1 MIPPC
6 SAPTKSLFLLFFLL
20 CVLGGIAARSAPTA
34 SPVVSFPPVDAE
46 PLGAVS
52 SNALVLHDNWQ
63 MREEAIAGNHSEQ
76 FSSPT
81 FAGTDWYPTTVPTTP
96 LATLVRHGI
105 YPDPIIGTNMMKIP
119 DVNEVEN
126 KRYDLLKYS
135 HLPDHSNPFDRPYW
149 FRTSFQLP
157 SDDQGKIIWLHLD
170 GINYRAD
177 IWLNG
182 KQIADAKDVVGMFE
196 RFRLNI
202 TKEAK
207 IGGVN
212 TLAVRIHPLDFPG
225 DPVYEQLDGVNGAF
239 GPNGGDSENSK
250 NVTMYQAIG
259 WDWTPSVRDR
269 NIGIWQHVWV
279 EATGPVT
286 VRDPAGFVDPHWEP
300 NADAP
305 ITVRGY
311 LDNATPSTVSTKL
324 QVRIEPIG
332 FPAPSIEMQ
341 TTVDSAPGRHE
352 FILRPSD
359 HHELVIENPHVWWP
373 VTYGD
378 HPLYQ
383 LTVTSMVDG
392 KVSGTASSLLGV
404 RTVGSY
410 ILPSGGRAFLCNG
423 RTLRL
428 TGGAWIADTML
439 SWSAQRYRD
448 EVRLM
453 AEGNHTVVRVNGC
466 SIMPPEAFFDAC
478 DRSGLLVWQDL
489 ASTSV
494 AGYQGDP
501 KLMITNMTDTID
513 RMRSHP
519 SLMLW
524 EGENES
530 PPKANW
536 ARPIQNF
543 ILPAMDGTRPWVP
556 SSMSSVPWGPVT
568 HMQSHGPY
576 GWVPIKN
583 YFSMYN
589 HGNGCKNEIG
599 LACPMPMNSVAK
611 SIPDWNQTDELDFPL
626 NKTFG
631 FHDATDRFY
640 NTTHQEIGKNFGPM
654 PDLAEY
660 LWVADLYTGASYRA
674 IFEAANKGRP
684 FNSGTHLW
692 KVNTAWPSMP
702 YQLWDWYLRPNAG
715 YYGMKAACKP
725 LHVQHSL
732 DDNEIQ
738 LVSTL
743 PEPQKLNVKAEIV
756 SPTGAIEVTKEFT
769 VDALADATTPVGSL
783 AEQLNDDKLHFLA
796 LTLTE
801 TNGVVLDRDVRWVQK
816 DQIWTTMQT
825 LAPATISATVTKQ
838 ENKDDE
844 TSYSVTVENTSSV
857 PAANVWVE
865 VLKGTQGQEVLPSFW
880 SENALTLMPHE
891 KRDLSVRFRTALLEK
906 TEPQLMVEGFNVIPK
921 EIVAVTGATV
931 PLSIKILSV
940 TQAPDRRHRPTVAIS
955 CVNTGISGDRYTSWP
970 LAMKVDGRLDRFVH
984 LNLKGTEPGKT
995 TVSFQG
1001 LTPGDHKISVSVP
1014 NQEGETSAVLHV
1026 GAVPRGMRYLP
1037 IPPAISVPAIASKDH
1052 YNKIRSDVFASI
1064 GSPDLL
1070 ETVTQVILSC
1080 KTETG
1085 TSPLMI
1091 WSDYGKSFSSRGLGY
1106 GRPWFNWRASSNKI
1120 QQVNLWFYDKDPG
1133 ASATPPSTPSEETIL
1148 LREPQGLLPAFYP
1161 FAHPHSGRYVIMEL
1175 IGQVNGRSLF
1185 STSFRLVAP

>member
-1 MIPPC
+1 M
-6 SAPTKSLFLLFFLL
+6 
-20 CVLGGIAARSAPTA
+20 GGISARSASTA
-34 SPVVSFPPVDAE
+34 TPVISFPAVDAE

-52 SNALVLHDNWQ
+52 SNAIVLHDNWQ
-63 MREEAIAGNHSEQ
+63 MKEEAIAGNHGEK
-76 FSSPT
+76 FSSPS
-81 FAGTDWYPTTVPTTP
+81 FSVSDWYPTTVPTTP

-157 SDDQGKIIWLHLD
+157 ANDQGKIIWLHLD

-196 RFRLNI
+196 RFRFDI

-225 DPVYEQLDGVNGAF
+225 DPLFEQLDGLHGAF
-239 GPNGGDSENSK
+239 GPNGGDGDILK
-250 NVTMYQAIG
+250 NVTMYQTIG

-269 NIGIWQHVWV
+269 NIGLWQHVWV
-279 EATGPVT
+279 EATGPVA

-311 LDNATPSTVSTKL
+311 LDNASMATVPTTL
-324 QVRIEPIG
+324 TVRIEPIG
-332 FPAPSIEMQ
+332 FQASVIEMQ
-341 TTVDSAPGRHE
+341 TTLDAAPGRHE
-352 FILRPSD
+352 FILHPSD
-359 HHELVIENPHVWWP
+359 HHELVIANPHVWWP

-378 HPLYQ
+378 HPLYK
-383 LTVTSMVDG
+383 LTVTSTVDG

-423 RTLRL
+423 RTIRL
-428 TGGAWIADTML
+428 TGGAWIADTLL

-478 DRSGLLVWQDL
+478 DRNGLLVWEDL
-489 ASTSV
+489 ASTSIQ
-494 AGYQGDP
+494 GYHGDP
-501 KLMITNMTDTID
+501 QVMIENMTDTID

-524 EGENES
+524 EGENETA
-530 PPKANW
+530 PKANW
-536 ARPIQNF
+536 ARPMQNF

-556 SSMSSVPWGPVT
+556 CSMAADDTWAPNP

-589 HGNGCKNEIG
+589 HGNASKNEIG
-599 LACPMPMNSVAK
+599 LACFMPMNSVAK
-611 SIPDWNQTDELDFPL
+611 AIPDWNQPNDLDFPF

-631 FHDATDRFY
+631 FHDGTDVFI
-640 NTTHQEIGKNFGPM
+640 NVTHSEIGKNFGPM

-674 IFEAANKGRP
+674 IYEAANKGRP
-684 FNSGTHLW
+684 YNAGTHLW

-725 LHVQHSL
+725 LHIQHSL
-732 DDNEIQ
+732 DDNALQ
-738 LVSTL
+738 LESTL
-743 PEPQKLNVKAEIV
+743 SVPQKLKVKAEIV
-756 SPTGAIEVTKEFT
+756 SPTGATEFTKEFV

-783 AEQLNDDKLHFLA
+783 AEEFNDDKLHFLA
-796 LTLTE
+796 LTLTD
-801 TNGVVLDRDVRWVQK
+801 TNGVVQDRDVRWVQK
-816 DQIWTTMQT
+816 DQVWTTMQT
-825 LAPATISATVTKQ
+825 LAPATVTATVTKQ
-838 ENKDDE
+838 ETKDAE
-844 TSYSVTVENTSSV
+844 TSYSITVENTSST

-865 VLKGTQGQEVLPSFW
+865 VLKGAQGQEVLPSFW
-880 SENALTLMPHE
+880 SDNALTLMPHE
-891 KRDLSVRFRTALLEK
+891 KRDLSLSFRTALLEK
-906 TEPQLMVEGFNVIPK
+906 TEPHLMVEGFNVIPK
-921 EIVAVTGATV
+921 EIVATTGV
-931 PLSIKILSV
+931 SIPLSIKILSV
-940 TQAPDRRHRPTVAIS
+940 TQAPDRHHLPTVAIS
-955 CVNTGISGDRYTSWP
+955 CVNTGTSSDRYTSWP
-970 LAMKVDGRLDRFVH
+970 LAVKVDGQLDRFVH
-984 LNLKGTEPGKT
+984 LNLKGTQPGQT
-995 TVSFQG
+995 TVSFTG

-1014 NQEGETSAVLHV
+1014 NQEGETSAMIHV
-1026 GAVPRGMRYLP
+1026 GQPPKPLIFLPVPTAINMPSLP
-1037 IPPAISVPAIASKDH
+1037 SKDH
-1052 YNKIRSDVFASI
+1052 YKRLRGDIFTGLWSSDLVATNAPAVAPS
-1064 GSPDLL
+1064 
-1070 ETVTQVILSC
+1070 ETKPQET
-1080 KTETG
+1080 KTA
-1085 TSPLMI
+1085 PAPIML
-1091 WSDYGKSFSSRGLGY
+1091 WSDYGKSLPSRGVVF
-1106 GRPWFNWRASSNKI
+1106 GRPWFNATPPTNKL

-1133 ASATPPSTPSEETIL
+1133 ASATPPTTPPDETLKIAEPDG
-1148 LREPQGLLPAFYP
+1148 LRPTYYP
-1161 FAHPHSGRYVIMEL
+1161 FTHPHSGRFVIMGL
-1175 IGQVNGRSLF
+1175 VGREKGAFGSWA
-1185 STSFRLVAP
+1185 FRLVAP